1 MSETIEKQ
9 SLLLRIAIGI
19 DNFIERLFSVESDPE
34 FELCI
39 PDNILHRT
47 ELICEYIKT
56 EKGYDFEV
64 EGFLMLLYMDFIKN
78 CVKNYN
84 PRKVLKQLTED
95 YYKDQYITAVN
106 FGSTPEVIPIVK
118 YKKTKLIISM
128 AEEDVKKG
136 QLILD
141 ELYDLYRY
149 RISFSKL
156 LENIWIGFIEDYKT
170 GENKRAYHSIVK
182 ILKECLA

>member
-1 MSETIEKQ
+1 MFETVEKP
-9 SLLLRIAIGI
+9 SLLCRIAIGI
-19 DNFIERLFSVESDPE
+19 DNFIENLFAVESDPE

-78 CVKNYN
+78 CIKNYN
-84 PRKVLKQLTED
+84 PRKVLKQLTEN

-106 FGSTPEVIPIVK
+106 FGDTPEIIPIVK
-118 YKKTKLIISM
+118 YKKTKLVISM
-128 AEEDVKKG
+128 AEEDVRKG

-149 RISFSKL
+149 RIPFSKL
-156 LENIWIGFIEDYKT
+156 LENLWIGFIEDYKT

-182 ILKECLA
+182 ILKECLG